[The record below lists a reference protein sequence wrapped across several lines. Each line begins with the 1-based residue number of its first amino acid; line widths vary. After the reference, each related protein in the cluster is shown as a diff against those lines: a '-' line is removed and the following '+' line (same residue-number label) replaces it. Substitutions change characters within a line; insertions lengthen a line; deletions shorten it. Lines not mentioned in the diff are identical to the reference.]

1 MVALSIHFLHWKR
14 VPREQGS
21 TEVPIASSYPQGNI
35 AMSATSP
42 IKITAAARSASEI
55 ARELGPVLASRAEA
69 RADEDVYVAD
79 NIALLK
85 TSGLVEAGVPRV
97 LGGGGADV
105 DELAAMLR
113 TLAYHCGS
121 TGLAFSMHTHQV
133 AVNAWRLKHQKAP
146 VAPLLEKVARDQ
158 ILILS
163 TGGGDWLDGS
173 GDAVPVEGG
182 FRVNARKP
190 FSSGSPAGTILSTS
204 AVVRDANTVIHFGV
218 PMSTQGISIK
228 PTWRTMGMRST
239 ASNDVA
245 LDNVFVPDSAV
256 ALRRPQGKWHMLFHV
271 ITMLAFPL
279 IYGVYL
285 GVAEA
290 ARERALALVRKRRPD
305 EHLLQTVGEME
316 NQLEAA
322 RATHAQW
329 VAFGKDAEP
338 GPATSS
344 KSMVYRTLVARSVL
358 GTVDAAMDVAGGASF
373 FRANGLERLFRDAQG
388 ARYHPLQEGLQK
400 ALAARVA
407 LGLDIDAR

>member
-1 MVALSIHFLHWKR
+1 M
-14 VPREQGS
+14 
-21 TEVPIASSYPQGNI
+21 N
-35 AMSATSP
+35 
-42 IKITAAARSASEI
+42 
-55 ARELGPVLASRAEA
+55 A
-69 RADEDVYVAD
+69 RADWRTTLASLTPGFAERAAGLDESDEFVAD
-79 NIALLK
+79 NYRELK
-85 TSGLVEAGVPRV
+85 ASGLYAAGVPRE
-97 LGGGGADV
+97 LGGLGL
-105 DELAAMLR
+105 ELEELCEMLR
-113 TLAYHCGS
+113 TIARACSS

-146 VAPLLEKVARDQ
+146 VSALLEKVAREH
-158 ILILS
+158 ILMLS

-173 GDAVPVEGG
+173 GDAVAVEGG

-239 ASNDVA
+239 ASNDVV

-279 IYGVYL
+279 IYSVYL
-285 GVAEA
+285 GVADA

-305 EHLLQTVGEME
+305 EHLLQTIGEME

-322 RATHAQW
+322 RAVHAQW
-329 VAFGKDAEP
+329 VAFGKDAQP
-338 GPATSS
+338 GPQTSS
-344 KSMVYRTLVARSVL
+344 KSMVYRTLVARAVL

-400 ALAARVA
+400 ALAARIA